1 MTRLFRVQI
10 TVQTTIE
17 FSEDGATD
25 EDAIDNALG
34 CGLYDLIAA
43 GEYAL
48 MGAEILAIN
57 DDSEVSR

>member
-1 MTRLFRVQI
+1 MRRLFCVQL

-17 FSEDGATD
+17 FTDDATD

-48 MGAEILAIN
+48 MSAEILET
-57 DDSEVSR
+57 S